1 MRHNRIRH
9 VQIQGSLV
17 ANHAAK
23 VEALT
28 AHFRELLG
36 VPGQS
41 TWNFDVAALYQ
52 DSTQPSSALVH
63 PFREEETKQAIAEM
77 NRNSAPGPDGF
88 GPSFY
93 KAAWSSIK
101 PQVLDLLLQFQ
112 AGEVDLDRINR
123 SYMVLIPKKAGAVA
137 VDAFRPICLQN
148 CSVKL
153 IAKILTIRLQ
163 REISGL
169 VDSHQTGFLQ
179 GRSIAESFVHAV
191 ELIQHC
197 QKRKKPSIAIKLDF
211 AKAFDTVNWDGLL
224 RILQARGFHQTWIN
238 WILHLLQSSRSA
250 ILVNGCPGPWISVK
264 RGLRQGDPLSPFL
277 FLIVADVLQ

>member
-1 MRHNRIRH
+1 
-9 VQIQGSLV
+9 
-17 ANHAAK
+17 
-23 VEALT
+23 
-28 AHFRELLG
+28 
-36 VPGQS
+36 
-41 TWNFDVAALYQ
+41 
-52 DSTQPSSALVH
+52 
-63 PFREEETKQAIAEM
+63 
-77 NRNSAPGPDGF
+77 
-88 GPSFY
+88 
-93 KAAWSSIK
+93 
-101 PQVLDLLLQFQ
+101 
-112 AGEVDLDRINR
+112 
-123 SYMVLIPKKAGAVA
+123 MVLIPKKAMAVA

-191 ELIQHC
+191 ELIQHY

-277 FLIVADVLQ
+277 FLIVADVLQQLIKCRHTSVRHPLVDEYPCPVLQ